1 LWKRGANKNLK
12 QAFVN
17 THMLETVKLVE
28 EKKAKNKVFTNSV
41 DVFGSSWEAVEDP
54 DKVLLYHGF
63 KEKVEMDKTVDYL
76 LA

>member
-1 LWKRGANKNLK
+1 
-12 QAFVN
+12 
-17 THMLETVKLVE
+17 
-28 EKKAKNKVFTNSV
+28 V